1 MKRMDEIQYSDL
13 QRENN
18 KQGEQKKHVKGI
30 LNIKTSNN
38 VAFYAQLRDN
48 SSRGTSGWTLQ
59 MPEIEWLFP
68 MFL

>member
-1 MKRMDEIQYSDL
+1 MKRMDESQYSDL

-30 LNIKTSNN
+30 PNIKTSNN

-48 SSRGTSGWTLQ
+48 SSRGTSG
-59 MPEIEWLFP
+59 
-68 MFL
+68 